1 MRITLMKTLKYV
13 VKAYVLY
20 YTTTSSLH
28 WSICEIR
35 ALGPIFSFLQGG
47 TKFLLILDSH
57 EFPVVGSST
66 RSRSRPIPNHS
77 PPSSFSVRCLQV
89 GRPCGGLATVRFVP
103 AARHDVDNKMT
114 SSGDIRADM
123 LIWPPPIWWRLVY
136 FYIWNVG
143 VYLQLYVYSVDLFTF
158 WLIIE
163 AAAGR
168 RF

>member
-1 MRITLMKTLKYV
+1 MRITLMKTLKCV
-13 VKAYVLY
+13 VRHMYCTILLLLVY
-20 YTTTSSLH
+20 R
-28 WSICEIR
+28 SICEIR

-77 PPSSFSVRCLQV
+77 PPSPSSFSGRCLQV

-123 LIWPPPIWWRLVY
+123 LIWPPL
-136 FYIWNVG
+136 FYGALAMYAFFTAVMKSSSNV
-143 VYLQLYVYSVDLFTF
+143 FM
-158 WLIIE
+158 
-163 AAAGR
+163 APK
-168 RF
+168 